1 MNPREPGTPQAISKD
16 GIAQQVIDQILL
28 RIRSGELRA
37 GQKLSSER
45 DLSREFGVGRPS
57 LREALRALALLGALE
72 IRQGEGVFVSELT
85 PERLLEPLNFY
96 LSLNDDSMEQLF
108 EARIVI
114 EAGMA
119 GIAARTLDKEELKVL
134 ERCVEEGEAKLGDA
148 QAFLELDVLFHQTIV
163 RAARNPFLEKVAVA
177 MHSLT
182 MRTRSL
188 TAALPEIRQQAHRDH
203 EAIFRALLYRDGDG
217 ASKTVASHLRGVWTR
232 YRQLQNKAEGRRDRL
247 GGGAPFREQQR
258 D

>member
-1 MNPREPGTPQAISKD
+1 MYSNELGTPQAISKD

-28 RIRSGELRA
+28 RIRTGELKP

-45 DLSREFGVGRPS
+45 ELSREFGVGRPS

-96 LSLNDDSMEQLF
+96 LSLNDNSMEQLF

-119 GIAARTLDKEELKVL
+119 GIAARKLDKDELRIL
-134 ERCVEEGEAKLGDA
+134 ERCVEEGEPKLGDA

-163 RAARNPFLEKVAVA
+163 RAARNPFLERVAVA

-182 MRTRSL
+182 MTTRAL

-203 EAIFRALLYRDGDG
+203 KAVFEALLYRDGDG
-217 ASKTVASHLRGVWTR
+217 ASSAMASHLGGVWSR
-232 YRQLQNKAEGRRDRL
+232 YRQLHDKTEGAPGTL
-247 GGGAPFREQQR
+247 GGGTPFRE
-258 D
+258 